1 MHTVDFLGIGVQKGG
16 TTWLYRQLSRH
27 PQVAFPAGKE
37 THFWDR
43 GGSAGSDTW
52 VRMLQPASRLSPDG
66 RPVRTGEITPA
77 YAILAD
83 RSIRAI
89 HACCP
94 ELRLFIALR
103 NPIERAWSAA
113 LMGLARCGM
122 QVEEASDAWFLD
134 FFRAASARRRGDYA
148 GCLERWWSVFPRERL
163 LVILNED
170 IAGRPA
176 AVLASLAAHLG
187 IDASDFAS
195 LPDEVLAK
203 VITPSIGVRESS
215 PAPPLRPSLFAP
227 LLELHADDIA
237 RVERALDRDFAS
249 WREPRNA
256 RSPAGARVSVRHDAS
271 P

>member
-1 MHTVDFLGIGVQKGG
+1 
-16 TTWLYRQLSRH
+16 
-27 PQVAFPAGKE
+27 
-37 THFWDR
+37 
-43 GGSAGSDTW
+43 
-52 VRMLQPASRLSPDG
+52 
-66 RPVRTGEITPA
+66 
-77 YAILAD
+77 
-83 RSIRAI
+83 
-89 HACCP
+89 
-94 ELRLFIALR
+94 
-103 NPIERAWSAA
+103 
-113 LMGLARCGM
+113 M

-195 LPDEVLAK
+195 LPDEVLAE